1 MTRRN
6 LTNDLTQL
14 FLSLGPCLFCRAAQE
29 WVGVGGTLHFQRL
42 KTQSSS
48 NTSLWGFCLSGSCWF
63 FEIRSR
69 YVTQAGFKLRLSS
82 GLSLLSAGILHYHT
96 WLHPHAHFFSLAFPF
111 FLL

>member
-14 FLSLGPCLFCRAAQE
+14 FLSLGPRLFCRAAQE

-48 NTSLWGFCLSGSCWF
+48 NTSLWVFVCLVRVGFLKYGLAMSPRLASNSGSP
-63 FEIRSR
+63 
-69 YVTQAGFKLRLSS
+69 QA
-82 GLSLLSAGILHYHT
+82 SA
-96 WLHPHAHFFSLAFPF
+96 S
-111 FLL
+111 